1 MAIGK
6 MLSLAVAGP
15 GRLELEWDD
24 GHGAAVDL
32 GAVIAGHPGL
42 KPIRAA
48 RAFAKAALSDDGW
61 SVEWPGGVD
70 LGAPQLRRW
79 ADEQAGETMRAD
91 DFRAW
96 MKAHALTLDGAAS
109 GLGLSRRMIAYYA
122 SGEKPIPKTVLLAT
136 EGLRAR
142 ERKEQRADNMLANES
157 GAAGIRRGRGALIQ
171 GSTAMSK
178 GSRTFAIGRDAKSGA
193 FIPVKEAKSR
203 PSTTTVERMPKA
215 GHGDTKRK

>member
-6 MLSLAVAGP
+6 IVSLAVAGP

-48 RAFAKAALSDDGW
+48 KAFAKAALSEDGW

-70 LGAPQLRRW
+70 FGAPQLRRW

-96 MKAHALTLDGAAS
+96 MEAHALTLDGAAS
-109 GLGLSRRMIAYYA
+109 ALGLSRRMIAYYA
-122 SGEKPIPKTVLLAT
+122 SGEKVVPKTVLLAT
-136 EGLRAR
+136 QGWQAHRRAGKSETR
-142 ERKEQRADNMLANES
+142 V
-157 GAAGIRRGRGALIQ
+157 AAAIGNVSMQ
-171 GSTAMSK
+171 GVRIVGSK
-178 GSRTFAIGRDAKSGA
+178 GIMVTTRSSQTGQFVSMT
-193 FIPVKEAKSR
+193 EAKKKPRASV
-203 PSTTTVERMPKA
+203 VERSPKA
-215 GHGDTKRK
+215 GSPANKKK

>member
-6 MLSLAVAGP
+6 MVSLAVAGP

-70 LGAPQLRRW
+70 FGAYARDTVAALSELVQRPSLPSTVCNAHDKRDMRMRR
-79 ADEQAGETMRAD
+79 ACVRACACGWVRMA
-91 DFRAW
+91 FMISSCAP
-96 MKAHALTLDGAAS
+96 ALTSSTL
-109 GLGLSRRMIAYYA
+109 LS
-122 SGEKPIPKTVLLAT
+122 
-136 EGLRAR
+136 
-142 ERKEQRADNMLANES
+142 
-157 GAAGIRRGRGALIQ
+157 
-171 GSTAMSK
+171 STH
-178 GSRTFAIGRDAKSGA
+178 THND
-193 FIPVKEAKSR
+193 
-203 PSTTTVERMPKA
+203 
-215 GHGDTKRK
+215 H